1 MPATLADLFT
11 LEQMRAEM
19 RLPDVVD
26 TEVDTL
32 LPGYFEA
39 AISWITERTRYPI
52 FDQARSLY
60 LPEDTAAYRRNSPIR
75 YPSDILRNREDPIM
89 IPLSHI
95 LSLTSVRYW
104 TESGMRNQDPD
115 GTISNL
121 GRLEGGRFL
130 SLQWPPDTGWP
141 TGLEGMKYQF
151 NFMRGVTA
159 IPRALRQSIVL
170 LAADLFNGAPE
181 IKPTASVLV
190 LISPFEAYINAG

>member
-1 MPATLADLFT
+1 
-11 LEQMRAEM
+11 M
-19 RLPDVVD
+19 RLPDIVD
-26 TEVDTL
+26 AEVDASML

-121 GRLEGGRFL
+121 GRLELRFL

-151 NFMRGVTA
+151 NFMRGVTESLGLCGNPLSYWLLTSSTA
-159 IPRALRQSIVL
+159 RLRSSRPL
-170 LAADLFNGAPE
+170 LSWCSSRHSRHTSMLGEQAD
-181 IKPTASVLV
+181 
-190 LISPFEAYINAG
+190 